1 MEFNY
6 SPDYYVISRQHEIT
20 ELKQLE
26 QLVKSIQK
34 RIASLEKQ
42 INMEIDL
49 RTKKNN

>member
-20 ELKQLE
+20 ELK